1 MDASNPLLRMMET
14 TEDVVLKILAWIN
27 CGMCIVAIV
36 GKIVPIDSKC
46 VFTITVRDLQFI
58 INMIV

>member
-1 MDASNPLLRMMET
+1 MMET